1 MKFSSALINTF
12 DLIGSQG
19 AVDSSPLNGA
29 DAANVQAFTA
39 ALASGEYVQIRNALI
54 VLNKL
59 VKVGSVILELV

>member
-1 MKFSSALINTF
+1 MFQRGISVYGTDRLRKECR
-12 DLIGSQG
+12 
-19 AVDSSPLNGA
+19 PLNGA